1 MGAGWKKICT
11 FVPVKRFLLLIIWA
25 ICPFIL
31 RAQSATDSIRV
42 SLITCSPGHEV
53 YQLYGHTALRCEN
66 FTRGM
71 DVAFNYGV
79 FSFSQ
84 PHFIWR
90 FVLGQCDYMVMGTQ
104 WQYFPEDYQ
113 RRGSAITAQ
122 VLNLTRAEANR
133 LFHNL
138 LENCQ
143 PENCTYRYNFLFCN
157 CTTKVRDMIEQS
169 IDGRIA
175 YPSLPQKMTFRQ
187 ILHQYAPR
195 GTWDSE
201 GNDFLL
207 GATVDTVVTDR
218 DAMFLPEYLMKMAD
232 SAQVYATDGS
242 LRPLVR
248 ETRTL
253 LEARPTPKTELLPV
267 TPLWAGILLLAFNLM
282 VALAEYRLHR
292 MWWLWDI
299 VLLLVQG
306 SIGTLLAFMHLFSQ
320 HPAVDSNWLLWP
332 FNPLALVAIP
342 WVVKAA
348 FQRRKTSWHALH
360 AVYLTLFIFFV
371 PWIPQQF
378 GRIVVPLALAL
389 LTRPLSYLAY
399 YNKNR
404 K

>member
-1 MGAGWKKICT
+1 MRAGWKKICT
-11 FVPVKRFLLLIIWA
+11 FVPVKRFLLIIIWA
-25 ICPFIL
+25 ICPFL
-31 RAQSATDSIRV
+31 LQAQPADDSIRV

-71 DVAFNYGV
+71 DVVFNYGI

-84 PHFIWR
+84 PNFAWR
-90 FVLGQCDYMVMGTQ
+90 FVLGQCDYMVMGTL
-104 WQYFPEDYQ
+104 WQQFPADYES
-113 RRGSAITAQ
+113 RGSSITAQ
-122 VLNLTRAEANR
+122 VLNLTPVEANR
-133 LFHNL
+133 LFTNL
-138 LENCQ
+138 LVNCQ
-143 PENCTYRYNFLFCN
+143 PENCTYRYNFLFGN

-175 YPSLPQKMTFRQ
+175 YPSLPEKMTFRQ

-195 GTWDSE
+195 GSWESE

-207 GATVDTVVTDR
+207 GASLDTVVTDR
-218 DAMFLPEYLMKMAD
+218 DAMFIPEYLMKMAD
-232 SAQVYATDGS
+232 QAQVYATDGS
-242 LRPLVR
+242 LRPLVK

-253 LEARPTPKTELLPV
+253 LEARPTEKTELLPIA
-267 TPLWAGILLLAFNLM
+267 PLWAGILLLAFNLM
-282 VALAEYRLHR
+282 VALCEYRLHK

-306 SIGTLLAFMHLFSQ
+306 GIGILLAFMLFFSS
-320 HPAVDSNWLLWP
+320 HPGVNSNWLLWP
-332 FNPLALVAIP
+332 FTPLALVAIP

-348 FQRRKTSWHALH
+348 TRREKTRWHALH
-360 AVYLTLFIFFV
+360 AAYLTLFIFFM

-399 YNKNR
+399 YNKN
-404 K
+404 KK

>member
-1 MGAGWKKICT
+1 MRVGWKKICT
-11 FVPVKRFLLLIIWA
+11 FVPVKRFLLIIIWA
-25 ICPFIL
+25 ICPFL
-31 RAQSATDSIRV
+31 LQAQPADDSIRV

-71 DVAFNYGV
+71 DVVFNYGI

-84 PHFIWR
+84 PNFAWR
-90 FVLGQCDYMVMGTQ
+90 FVLGQCDYMVMGTL
-104 WQYFPEDYQ
+104 WQQFPADYES
-113 RRGSAITAQ
+113 RGSSITAQ
-122 VLNLTRAEANR
+122 VLNLTPVEANR
-133 LFHNL
+133 LFTNL
-138 LENCQ
+138 LVNCQ
-143 PENCTYRYNFLFCN
+143 PENCTYRYNFLFGN

-175 YPSLPQKMTFRQ
+175 YPPLPEKMTFRQ

-195 GTWDSE
+195 GSWESE

-207 GATVDTVVTDR
+207 GASLDTVVTDR
-218 DAMFLPEYLMKMAD
+218 DAMFIPEYLMKMAD
-232 SAQVYATDGS
+232 QAQVYATDGS
-242 LRPLVR
+242 LRPLVK

-253 LEARPTPKTELLPV
+253 LEARPTEKTELLPIA
-267 TPLWAGILLLAFNLM
+267 PLWAGILLLAFNLM
-282 VALAEYRLHR
+282 VALCEYRLHK

-306 SIGTLLAFMHLFSQ
+306 GIGILLAFMLFFSS
-320 HPAVDSNWLLWP
+320 HPGVNSNWLLWP
-332 FNPLALVAIP
+332 FTPLALVAIP

-348 FQRRKTSWHALH
+348 TRREKTRWHALH
-360 AVYLTLFIFFV
+360 AAYLTLFIFFM

-399 YNKNR
+399 YNKN
-404 K
+404 KK

>member
-1 MGAGWKKICT
+1 MRAGWKKICT
-11 FVPVKRFLLLIIWA
+11 FVPVKRFLLIIIWA
-25 ICPFIL
+25 ICPFL
-31 RAQSATDSIRV
+31 LQAQPADDSIRV

-71 DVAFNYGV
+71 DVVFNYGI

-84 PHFIWR
+84 PNFAWR
-90 FVLGQCDYMVMGTQ
+90 FVLGQCDYMVMGTL
-104 WQYFPEDYQ
+104 WQQFPADYES
-113 RRGSAITAQ
+113 RGSSITAQ
-122 VLNLTRAEANR
+122 VLNLTPVEANR
-133 LFHNL
+133 LFTNL
-138 LENCQ
+138 LMNCQ
-143 PENCTYRYNFLFCN
+143 PENCTYRYNFLFGN

-175 YPSLPQKMTFRQ
+175 YPSLPEKMTFRQ

-195 GTWDSE
+195 GSWESE

-207 GATVDTVVTDR
+207 GASLDTVVTDR
-218 DAMFLPEYLMKMAD
+218 DAMFIPEYLMKMAD
-232 SAQVYATDGS
+232 QAQVYATDGS
-242 LRPLVR
+242 LRPLVK

-253 LEARPTPKTELLPV
+253 LEARPTEKTELLPIA
-267 TPLWAGILLLAFNLM
+267 PLWAGILLLAFNLM
-282 VALAEYRLHR
+282 VALCEYRLHK

-306 SIGTLLAFMHLFSQ
+306 GIGILLAFMLFFSS
-320 HPAVDSNWLLWP
+320 HPGVNSNWLLWP
-332 FNPLALVAIP
+332 FTPLALVAIP

-348 FQRRKTSWHALH
+348 TRREKTRWHALH
-360 AVYLTLFIFFV
+360 AAYLTLFIFFV

-399 YNKNR
+399 YNKN
-404 K
+404 KK

>member
-1 MGAGWKKICT
+1 MRAGWKKICT
-11 FVPVKRFLLLIIWA
+11 FVPVKRFLLIIVWA
-25 ICPFIL
+25 ICPFL
-31 RAQSATDSIRV
+31 LQAQPADDSIRV

-71 DVAFNYGV
+71 DVVFNYGI

-84 PHFIWR
+84 PHFAWR
-90 FVLGQCDYMVMGTQ
+90 FVLGQCDYMVMGTL
-104 WQYFPEDYQ
+104 WQQFPADYES
-113 RRGSAITAQ
+113 RGSSITAQ
-122 VLNLTRAEANR
+122 VLNLTPVEANR
-133 LFHNL
+133 LFTNL
-138 LENCQ
+138 LVNCQ
-143 PENCTYRYNFLFCN
+143 PENCTYRYNFLFGN

-175 YPSLPQKMTFRQ
+175 YPSLPEKMTFRQ

-195 GTWDSE
+195 GSWESE

-207 GATVDTVVTDR
+207 GASLDTVVTDR
-218 DAMFLPEYLMKMAD
+218 DAMFIPEYLMKMAD
-232 SAQVYATDGS
+232 QAQVYATDGS
-242 LRPLVR
+242 LRPLVK

-253 LEARPTPKTELLPV
+253 LEARPTEKTELLPIA
-267 TPLWAGILLLAFNLM
+267 PLWAGILLLVFNLM
-282 VALAEYRLHR
+282 VALCEYRLHK

-306 SIGTLLAFMHLFSQ
+306 GIGILLAFMLFFSS
-320 HPAVDSNWLLWP
+320 HPGVNSNWLLWP
-332 FNPLALVAIP
+332 FTPLALVAIP

-348 FQRRKTSWHALH
+348 TRREKTRWHALH
-360 AVYLTLFIFFV
+360 AAYLTLFVFFM

-399 YNKNR
+399 YNKN
-404 K
+404 KK